1 MVVKMMIGGDDNN
14 DDDYNND
21 EDNDVDNYDL
31 QEAWAQGDQ
40 AHDLEAEAACD
51 NFSRVGSPLERVVV
65 RLIFQ
70 KCHFLYPRNG

>member
-1 MVVKMMIGGDDNN
+1 MMIGGDDNN
-14 DDDYNND
+14 DDDHNND

-51 NFSRVGSPLERVVV
+51 KIWRV
-65 RLIFQ
+65 
-70 KCHFLYPRNG
+70 